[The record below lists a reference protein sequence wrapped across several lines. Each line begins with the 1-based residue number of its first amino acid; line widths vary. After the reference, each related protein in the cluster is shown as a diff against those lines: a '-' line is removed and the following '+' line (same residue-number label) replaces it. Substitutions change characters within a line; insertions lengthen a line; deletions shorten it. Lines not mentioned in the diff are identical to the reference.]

1 MPKKPKNPSIHLGKR
16 LAEQRK
22 AAGITQVQLAEA
34 TGMSQ
39 RMISYYEKTEDHPL
53 AKLLR
58 HFATALDVSADELLG
73 LDSPEERKHPRK
85 PKRSATD

>member
-1 MPKKPKNPSIHLGKR
+1 MPKKSKTPSIHLGKR

-58 HFATALDVSADELLG
+58 HFSTALNVSADELLG
-73 LDSPEERKHPRK
+73 LDASDERKPVRK
-85 PKRSATD
+85 SRRSATD